1 MNHYRVLVLDDDE
14 KWLIRHRYALRAEGI
29 ECVCTQNA
37 DRAIDIATTEQ
48 SITVAVIDE
57 ILMCENGEPQ
67 RLTGSDVVR
76 EILRKRAEMQFVMVS
91 AKPIMIADERNDPR
105 TVLSEES
112 RLRRSG
118 VYDVFHKFLLEKS
131 PTEYPRLA
139 VTLKTLHPGPLHAG
153 RVLVGFGLNRSD
165 FEFFSNAER
174 GRSWWLDVS
183 RWSEHEKKLWV
194 VQRLFGLRPPPLPVR
209 QTGVF
214 YVGPGTRHP
223 VGLSGLG
230 PGGFR
235 FLKVLAQKAAFGEDP
250 EIAPAEYSQTPRN
263 PLKTA
268 KHRVEKR
275 LRLENP
281 LLRFKPWQG
290 RSYKPE
296 FEIGTI
302 LFDIES
308 QALQPRGGV
317 VKRPE
322 PPVDR

>member
-1 MNHYRVLVLDDDE
+1 MYHYKVLVLDDEE
-14 KWLIRHRYALRAEGI
+14 KWLNRHRAALQAEGI
-29 ECVCTQNA
+29 ECVCTQIGG
-37 DRAIDIATTEQ
+37 RAIDIANEEQ

-57 ILMCENGEPQ
+57 ILMEENGEAQ
-67 RLTGSDVVR
+67 LLTGSDVVR
-76 EILRKRAEMQFVMVS
+76 EILRKRAKMQFVMVS

-112 RLRRSG
+112 RLRHSG
-118 VYDVFHKFLLEKS
+118 VHDVFHKFLLEKS

-139 VTLKTLHPGPLHAG
+139 ATLKTLHPGPRRSG
-153 RVLVGFGLNRSD
+153 KVFVGFGLNRAD
-165 FEFFSNAER
+165 FERFRDTYEH

-183 RWSEHEKKLWV
+183 RWSEHDKKLWV
-194 VQRLFGLRPPPLPVR
+194 VERLFGLMPPPLPVR
-209 QTGVF
+209 QTSVF
-214 YVGPGTRHP
+214 YVGPGARHP

-230 PGGFR
+230 PGGIR

-250 EIAPAEYSQTPRN
+250 EISPSEYSQTPRN

-275 LRLENP
+275 LLRENP
-281 LLRFKPWQG
+281 FLRFKPWQE

-308 QALQPRGGV
+308 RAATTGG
-317 VKRPE
+317 RHREAPGTTS
-322 PPVDR
+322 